1 MMTEPCKRAAG
12 GNRRQLPPGN
22 EHHRGKQIIA
32 ENNSSREVSV
42 APAIAHSTS
51 SPCLMKLLLRR

>member
-32 ENNSSREVSV
+32 EKKASPLPSRIQHPIPV
-42 APAIAHSTS
+42 
-51 SPCLMKLLLRR
+51 